1 MTAGEAT
8 IEVPRGA
15 GISWG
20 EGPESAQ
27 GHQLSFLSG
36 GTYADGDGTALA
48 ALLGGQRVRLTE
60 VGAPVTAAH
69 RDDAE
74 LGDDDG
80 GADGGRDLLRGLDA
94 ETDVA
99 LGVANDDDGLETGAL
114 TGTGLLLDWLDLF
127 GGRNWRSETG
137 YQKESRRAHLHNLIL
152 ELGQEEVDDL
162 VLLDRERVE
171 VDLLHALDLAGLD
184 ETAELGDGLPLLL
197 VVLAAAT
204 TSTTATATATATVT
218 TTIATS
224 TTTIATSSEAATA
237 RRSSSPIS
245 HFFSCRWLLN
255 GNCCRRGTRSGN
267 LGRFDVRVDV
277 LLVGELFAGKFSCA
291 KHQP

>member
-27 GHQLSFLSG
+27 AHRLSCLAG
-36 GTYADGDGTALA
+36 DTYADGDGTALA

-99 LGVANDDDGLETGAL
+99 LGVANDDDGLEPGAL
-114 TGTGLLLDWLDLF
+114 TGTGLLLDGLDLF
-127 GGRNWRSETG
+127 GGRNWRLETG
-137 YQKESRRAHLHNLIL
+137 YQAFRKNPGVRTFI
-152 ELGQEEVDDL
+152 
-162 VLLDRERVE
+162 
-171 VDLLHALDLAGLD
+171 
-184 ETAELGDGLPLLL
+184 
-197 VVLAAAT
+197 
-204 TSTTATATATATVT
+204 
-218 TTIATS
+218 
-224 TTTIATSSEAATA
+224 TSSL
-237 RRSSSPIS
+237 S
-245 HFFSCRWLLN
+245 
-255 GNCCRRGTRSGN
+255 
-267 LGRFDVRVDV
+267 LGRKKSTIWYSLIGSEWR
-277 LLVGELFAGKFSCA
+277 
-291 KHQP
+291 